1 MKEEIINYLVR
12 NLLSSLVLYYVNGT
26 EDKRLFRIKEVA
38 NNIYNN
44 MSEQE
49 KEELIKKIN
58 SNKI

>member
-1 MKEEIINYLVR
+1 MKEKIINYLVR
-12 NLLSSLVLYYVNGT
+12 NLLGSLILYYVNGT

>member
-1 MKEEIINYLVR
+1 MKEKIINYLVR
-12 NLLSSLVLYYVNGT
+12 NLLGSLVLYYVNGT

>member
-1 MKEEIINYLVR
+1 MKEKIINYLVR
-12 NLLSSLVLYYVNGT
+12 NLLSSLILYYVNGT

-38 NNIYNN
+38 NNTYNN